1 MRREPLSKAL
11 PLARLVIPEHCS
23 NVAVVEVEF
32 ALTDE
37 SVRASFRDR
46 SAYVR
51 TDFAI
56 FRRGAETAVARIVKA
71 KTTGLF
77 RPVAKVEVLSLPR
90 STVYLEDPSV
100 DVMNA
105 NSLATA
111 AARHPGKTVV
121 VEGEF
126 GHVNFIHREEPVRV
140 QVFDLTPPEPAK
152 LHALVARA
160 LGAFQFGRP
169 VLATYEGRDLNALG
183 DALSDHKFVYFPCKT
198 AGLSA
203 CSPAVTRYLDQ
214 PPSARPRP
222 EEAAVVGCEL
232 SLRIFG
238 ELFGGRPAAFTEI
251 CPVVAHRGT
260 PPGVFLFV
268 KCCKVKPPY
277 QRDGNLF
284 AFPWGVQL
292 EDIVAACTQIA
303 GVRTPGPRPQAE
315 GIPGVTPLP
324 MRLAPQS
331 RSQPRPLRPLRAP
344 SGSPRAARSARA
356 RQPRRGASAGA
367 PRARAT
373 SSARTTKKRR

>member
-1 MRREPLSKAL
+1 
-11 PLARLVIPEHCS
+11 VIPEHCS
-23 NVAVVEVEF
+23 NVAVVEVDF
-32 ALTDE
+32 PLTAA
-37 SVRASFRDR
+37 SVEGAFRDR

-56 FRRGAETAVARIVKA
+56 FRHGAQTAVARIA
-71 KTTGLF
+71 KDKTAGLF
-77 RPVAKVEVLSLPR
+77 RPVNDVEVLSLPE
-90 STVYLEDPSV
+90 STVYVEDPRV

-105 NSLATA
+105 NSLASA
-111 AARHPGKTVV
+111 ASAHPGKTVV

-126 GHVNFIHREEPVRV
+126 GHVNFIHAEQPVRV
-140 QVFDLTPPEPAK
+140 LVFDLTPPDPAK
-152 LHALVARA
+152 LTTLVARA

-169 VLATYEGRDLNALG
+169 VLATYEGKSLNALG

-214 PPSARPRP
+214 PPALRPKP

-238 ELFGGRPAAFTEI
+238 ELFGGKPAAFTEI
-251 CPVVAHRGT
+251 CPAIEHPKAPAGT
-260 PPGVFLFV
+260 YLLV

-277 QRDGNLF
+277 QRDGNVF

-292 EDIVAACTQIA
+292 EDIVEAFTAIA

-315 GIPGVTPLP
+315 GIPGVTPLR
-324 MRLAPQS
+324 MRPAS
-331 RSQPRPLRPLRAP
+331 RRRRPRAP
-344 SGSPRAARSARA
+344 SLRPRASAPSPSRRARSASPAASRSRRA
-356 RQPRRGASAGA
+356 GGPS
-367 PRARAT
+367 
-373 SSARTTKKRR
+373 RTKR

>member
-1 MRREPLSKAL
+1 M
-11 PLARLVIPEHCS
+11 IPEHCS

-32 ALTDE
+32 ALTAE
-37 SVRASFRDR
+37 SVRGAFHNRA
-46 SAYVR
+46 AYVR

-56 FRRGAETAVARIVKA
+56 FRHGKDTAVARIA
-71 KTTGLF
+71 KEKTAGLF
-77 RPVAKVEVLSLPR
+77 RPVNAVEVLSLPD
-90 STVYLEDPSV
+90 STVYLEDPRV

-111 AARHPGKTVV
+111 AAPHAGKTVV

-126 GHVNFIHREEPVRV
+126 GHVNFIHREVPVRV

-169 VLATYEGRDLNALG
+169 VLATYDGRDLNALG
-183 DALSDHKFVYFPCKT
+183 DALSDHRFVYFPCKT

-214 PPSARPRP
+214 PPEARPKP

-238 ELFGGRPAAFTEI
+238 ELFGGKPAAFTEI

-260 PPGVFLFV
+260 PPEIYLFV
-268 KCCKVKPPY
+268 KCCKVKPPFE
-277 QRDGNLF
+277 RDGNLF

-292 EDIVAACTQIA
+292 EDIVAACTAIA

-315 GIPGVTPLP
+315 GIPGVTPLR
-324 MRLAPQS
+324 MRPDS
-331 RSQPRPLRPLRAP
+331 RQPRPRAPALRPRASAPSPSRRAP
-344 SGSPRAARSARA
+344 RASPRASRSARA
-356 RQPRRGASAGA
+356 GGPS
-367 PRARAT
+367 
-373 SSARTTKKRR
+373 RTKR